1 MGRYTWR
8 TGVLEV
14 GMVLV
19 AALFAVPLWM
29 LISTAFR
36 TAPQISSSPM
46 GVPTS
51 LYLGN
56 FSTAWAQGALG
67 PAFLSSIIITLS
79 SLALLV
85 VIGAT
90 ASYYFARSTSR
101 LAKPSYLLIIA
112 GIMVP
117 AQVGVFP
124 LYSLF
129 KRVGLAGTQV
139 SVIVFSVGVLLP
151 LTVLLYTNFVRQL
164 AVDFEEAAQ
173 LDGATSFQAFRHV
186 VMPLLL
192 PVTGTVIIL
201 DGVAIWNDF
210 FTPLI
215 YLGGTPRATLPV
227 QIFSFVGEYSS
238 NWGAIFAGLLL
249 SSAPVLILYFGLQRY
264 VIRGFSGGLRG

>member
-14 GMVLV
+14 GVVLLT
-19 AALFAVPLWM
+19 ALFAVPLWM
-29 LISTAFR
+29 LVSTAFR
-36 TAPQISSSPM
+36 TGPQIAGSPM

-56 FSTAWAQGALG
+56 FTTAWGEGRLG
-67 PAFLSSIIITLS
+67 PAFLSSIVVTVS
-79 SLALLV
+79 SLVVLV
-85 VIGAT
+85 VVGAT
-90 ASYYFARSTSR
+90 ASYYFARSRSR
-101 LAKPSYLLIIA
+101 MAKPSYLLVIA

-129 KRVGLAGTQV
+129 KTVGLAGTQA
-139 SVIVFSVGVLLP
+139 SVVIFSAGVLLP

-164 AVDFEEAAQ
+164 AVDYEEAAQ
-173 LDGATSFQAFRHV
+173 LDGATSFQTFRHV
-186 VMPLLL
+186 VLPLLL
-192 PVTGTVIIL
+192 PVTGTVVIL

-215 YLGGTPRATLPV
+215 YLGGTPQATLPV

-249 SSAPVLILYFGLQRY
+249 SSAPVLILYFALQRY
-264 VIRGFSGGLRG
+264 VIKGFSGGLRG